1 MLDKGVVPP
10 FNRIFVKHL
19 FTKTRTPILL
29 HDRGEHSLE
38 MKPICA
44 KKIKRG
50 NDLKG
55 KIRKH
60 VERRL
65 LVSSDVD
72 SGLSSR
78 GKHDK
83 GDVDVAQDGELHC
96 LLGESCLALGV
107 GYLPSARSLQPP
119 DLKLHSTHFSVSLSF
134 SQLSFLLLLLSAV
147 LFCF

>member
-1 MLDKGVVPP
+1 
-10 FNRIFVKHL
+10 
-19 FTKTRTPILL
+19 
-29 HDRGEHSLE
+29 

-72 SGLSSR
+72 SGLPSR

-119 DLKLHSTHFSVSLSF
+119 DLKLHSTHFSVCLSF
-134 SQLSFLLLLLSAV
+134 SQLSFHLLLLSAV
-147 LFCF
+147 FFCF